1 MSTYPYSDSFALIR
15 SILILIVI
23 FGIIGSISQL
33 VSGLFALAN
42 AQDVTTIEQPES
54 SLPSILPPS
63 TTMKLNKI
71 PINNNYHHHQ
81 QQDRKSVEM
90 SAVAMLIMALICF
103 TFELIGLLGALL
115 RKVSVV
121 SVFAVV
127 MAIAIVVNCFIG
139 DGGLKLLI
147 ILLNLIMTT
156 LSGVFVFMCIRQKEI
171 EAYRQRNSMS
181 ISAIHDMSVSRDSVY
196 H

>member
-1 MSTYPYSDSFALIR
+1 MNTYPYSDSFALIR

-42 AQDVTTIEQPES
+42 AQDVTT
-54 SLPSILPPS
+54 
-63 TTMKLNKI
+63 TTTT
-71 PINNNYHHHQ
+71 NNYHP
-81 QQDRKSVEM
+81 QDRKSVEM

-156 LSGVFVFMCIRQKEI
+156 LSGVFVYMCIR
-171 EAYRQRNSMS
+171 
-181 ISAIHDMSVSRDSVY
+181 
-196 H
+196 

>member
-54 SLPSILPPS
+54 LLPPS

-71 PINNNYHHHQ
+71 SINNNYHHQ
-81 QQDRKSVEM
+81 QQDRKSVGMYWLIDLKILLIDWIDLEM

-156 LSGVFVFMCIRQKEI
+156 LSGVFVFMCIR
-171 EAYRQRNSMS
+171 
-181 ISAIHDMSVSRDSVY
+181 
-196 H
+196 

>member
-1 MSTYPYSDSFALIR
+1 
-15 SILILIVI
+15 
-23 FGIIGSISQL
+23 
-33 VSGLFALAN
+33 
-42 AQDVTTIEQPES
+42 
-54 SLPSILPPS
+54 
-63 TTMKLNKI
+63 
-71 PINNNYHHHQ
+71 
-81 QQDRKSVEM
+81 M

-156 LSGVFVFMCIRQKEI
+156 LSGVFVFMCIR
-171 EAYRQRNSMS
+171 
-181 ISAIHDMSVSRDSVY
+181 
-196 H
+196 

>member
-1 MSTYPYSDSFALIR
+1 MSSYPYSDSFALIR

-42 AQDVTTIEQPES
+42 AQDFSKNIANN
-54 SLPSILPPS
+54 
-63 TTMKLNKI
+63 KNLNGG
-71 PINNNYHHHQ
+71 NLH
-81 QQDRKSVEM
+81 QDRKAVEM

-147 ILLNLIMTT
+147 ILLNLIMTA
-156 LSGVFVFMCIRQKEI
+156 LSGVFIYMCVRQKEI
-171 EAYRQRNSMS
+171 EAFKQRHSMS
-181 ISAIHDMSVSRDSVY
+181 ISAIHESVSRDSVFR
-196 H
+196 

>member
-15 SILILIVI
+15 YILILIVI

-42 AQDVTTIEQPES
+42 AQDVTTTTTTTTTKNI
-54 SLPSILPPS
+54 PS
-63 TTMKLNKI
+63 
-71 PINNNYHHHQ
+71 NNYHP
-81 QQDRKSVEM
+81 QDRKSVEM

-156 LSGVFVFMCIRQKEI
+156 LSGVFVYMCIRQKEI